1 MLKIL
6 DLSKDPLK
14 QEIALS
20 VIMTIGP
27 MISSNIAIRTK
38 LLQILSDA
46 NVQSFA
52 AMNKHSVAYKNKI
65 KYALYILNYE

>member
-6 DLSKDPLK
+6 ELAKEPLK

-27 MISSNIAIRTK
+27 VISSNIAIRTK

-46 NVQSFA
+46 NPQSFA
-52 AMNKHSVAYKNKI
+52 AMNKTTIAYKNKI
-65 KYALYILNYE
+65 KYVPSI